1 MLKLI
6 IKQKKKINT
15 LEKELEDLKELIK
28 SDLYKKLIKEAD
40 NSAKIK
46 ALQDKNK
53 KLRKINNKLRGEKDG
68 N

>member
-6 IKQKKKINT
+6 IKQRKKINT